1 VIHLIALALALTPT
15 QQTKHDDIERA
26 AFDRLQAQTQ
36 SIFEQDHPSKRTV
49 DDYKK
54 ARACYT
60 SLHLYRVQSCDA
72 ALSKVDSDLAA
83 TPKEQQ

>member
-1 VIHLIALALALTPT
+1 MFIAMALALALTNS

-26 AFDRLQAQTQ
+26 AYDRLQAQTQ
-36 SIFEQDHPSKRTV
+36 SIFEQDHPSKKMV

-60 SLHLYRVQSCDA
+60 RLHLYKVQNCDKELNRVD
-72 ALSKVDSDLAA
+72 DDLKQPGA
-83 TPKEQQ
+83 KE

>member
-1 VIHLIALALALTPT
+1 MIPLILAFAMTPA

-26 AFDRLQAQTQ
+26 AFARLQAQTQ
-36 SIFEQDHPSKRTV
+36 SIFEQDHPTKKTV

-60 SLHLYRVQSCDA
+60 SLHLYRVQNCDA
-72 ALSKVDSDLAA
+72 ALAKVDNDLTAA
-83 TPKEQQ
+83 PKE